1 MKRQFANRAFEVSS
15 IVLSSSSSLSSSFA
29 GVDTV
34 LQDVEMKEEVV
45 NEFCRNDLKRLKPTK
60 EPTNLLLPS
69 AKKKNQSTLKPK
81 SDL

>member
-15 IVLSSSSSLSSSFA
+15 IVPSSLSSSFA

-34 LQDVEMKEEVV
+34 LQYVEMKEEVV